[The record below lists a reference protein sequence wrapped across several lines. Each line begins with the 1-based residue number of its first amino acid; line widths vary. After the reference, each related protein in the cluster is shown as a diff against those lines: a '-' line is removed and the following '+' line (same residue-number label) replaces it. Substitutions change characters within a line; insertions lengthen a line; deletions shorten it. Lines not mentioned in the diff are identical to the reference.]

1 MKKILT
7 LFLLVFSFIC
17 PVFSQSH
24 TTVDLTN
31 DVYSI
36 LSMCEQKNY
45 CENLS
50 ITKPYTESYV
60 LKLLNQSK
68 DSIIE
73 KMQKNDSFILK
84 TELESVEFY
93 ISKFQH
99 KKGLNLP
106 ELKYRYEEE
115 NNPITFEVTNYDEFF
130 ISSGFYNDSSL
141 NSTGFESYNNM
152 NFFGDLGSSFSYRIS
167 GFLGATKMPLQKVG
181 DDYLIGYWWYD
192 DWSDTY
198 KDFNSYIANRENHQK
213 RTINTFRNNSVLP
226 YSYKKKWD
234 GSIYYLSNLTY
245 SGLKGW
251 AFELGLG
258 FGMYAEIRA
267 SLLNNKVNIGIGRI
281 NRDWAS
287 MDENSSLVLNS
298 NAAPFLGVDAK
309 VDLFDWL
316 SFSTVTGVMEFPNA
330 KHINENAWFYRDFDA
345 TSSDEETGEKIYKNH
360 FSIPDSYFFQN
371 LYSLGML
378 DLNFKYVHV
387 DVGSAV
393 IWPKRFD
400 LGYMFPLLNYVV
412 YQNSLGDFDNLA
424 LFGNIKGIIPG
435 IGTVWFSAFVDEMS
449 SVKNILTFKFFEKT
463 RDMFAYQAG
472 TRINIPFLPFTSF
485 SFRYTKIEPYCYT
498 HQSTTKQPWY
508 DYYISESYTNNGR
521 SLGYYLEPNSDEIFV
536 RIESKPLPTA
546 TFGLQYQLIRHG
558 ADYGSGAVPG
568 SSIWS
573 ELPVPSALRN
583 TFNKYFLHDG
593 AYEWTHTIALDAS
606 YTFNQ
611 FNVPLQIYG
620 GIGYVYDFFTQSE
633 KGENQKSPYHKINT
647 EEYPIKKGC
656 VMYFGLK
663 LFAF

>member
-1 MKKILT
+1 MKKNLT
-7 LFLLVFSFIC
+7 LLLLVFTFIV
-17 PVFSQSH
+17 PVFAQTY

-31 DVYSI
+31 DVYSL
-36 LSMCEQKNY
+36 LSMCEEKNY
-45 CENLS
+45 CERLS
-50 ITKPYTESYV
+50 SVKPYTESYI
-60 LKLLNQSK
+60 LKILNQSK
-68 DSIIE
+68 DSILE
-73 KMQKNDSFILK
+73 KIQNDNSYIYK
-84 TELESVEFY
+84 TELESIEYY
-93 ISKFQH
+93 ISTFEPKN
-99 KKGLNLP
+99 GLNFSTLS
-106 ELKYRYEEE
+106 YRYAPEDSQ
-115 NNPITFEVTNYDEFF
+115 NSFEFSNRDELFV
-130 ISSGFYNDSSL
+130 SSGFYDDSEL
-141 NSTGFESYNNM
+141 NSTGYEIFH
-152 NFFGDLGSSFSYRIS
+152 NFDFVGDFTKYLSYRIT
-167 GFLGATKMPLQKVG
+167 GFIGATRMPLQQVG

-192 DWSDTY
+192 DWDYTT
-198 KDFNSYIANRENHQK
+198 NGENNQK
-213 RTINTFRNNSVLP
+213 RTINTYRNNSVLP

-234 GSIYYLSNLTY
+234 GSIYYLTNVSY

-251 AFELGLG
+251 AFEHSLG
-258 FGMYAEIRA
+258 FGMYAELRT
-267 SLLNNKVNIGIGRI
+267 SLLNDKLNIGIGRI

-287 MDENSSLVLNS
+287 MDLNSSLVLNS
-298 NAAPFLGVDAK
+298 NAAPFLGIDAK